1 MAKRFTDT
9 NKWADEWFQDLSPV
23 NKCLWVYICDNCDNA
38 GVWKVNKSLAE
49 FQIKAK
55 IDWQKVFV
63 SFGNR
68 CVFIKEDRVFITGF
82 VKFQYG
88 NLSEHCTPHKK
99 IIALLQSHG
108 IDFNN
113 LSKSTQVGYL
123 NIQGTLEDK
132 DKDKDK
138 DNKKEDKSL
147 REGTEKYLDNVYLTK
162 SEHEKLLS
170 ELGPVFLARC
180 IEKLDSYIENN
191 SKGKKYK
198 NHYKAMKMWVIN
210 SVKEEGLKPAPYN
223 AQEQALNTE
232 SKVRIDKAYQEA
244 MEEVARRKRELAG
257 EMPGPIDLRSLC
269 NGIGKDVI

>member
-55 IDWQKVFV
+55 IDWQKAFV

-132 DKDKDK
+132 DKDKDI
-138 DNKKEDKSL
+138 NTSLSSSKKEES
-147 REGTEKYLDNVYLTK
+147 EGKTW
-162 SEHEKLLS
+162 
-170 ELGPVFLARC
+170 
-180 IEKLDSYIENN
+180 
-191 SKGKKYK
+191 K
-198 NHYKAMKMWVIN
+198 NDFSIYQA
-210 SVKEEGLKPAPYN
+210 E
-223 AQEQALNTE
+223 EQAAYESLINDPVWIADRQKYHPNLDIKLSAEKAHKDYWSTE
-232 SKVRIDKAYQEA
+232 AAWSHKKKQRSKNCDW
-244 MEEVARRKRELAG
+244 RRTYNNALTQRCNQVWKNKGPEMAG
-257 EMPGPIDLRSLC
+257 LFND
-269 NGIGKDVI
+269 